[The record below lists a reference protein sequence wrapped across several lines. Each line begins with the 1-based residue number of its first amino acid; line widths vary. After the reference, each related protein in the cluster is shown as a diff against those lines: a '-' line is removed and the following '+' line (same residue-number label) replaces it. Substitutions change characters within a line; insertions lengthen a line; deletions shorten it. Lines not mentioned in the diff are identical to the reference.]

1 MSADECVRE
10 FTNGQTD
17 DRQAAQSVP
26 SSFPTQ
32 LESNLWDSFISF
44 LPKIQDSSDL
54 SRVFCSLCSAAR
66 FLAPCDIHGHASLA
80 AAHPSIWAVSSSP

>member
-1 MSADECVRE
+1 
-10 FTNGQTD
+10 
-17 DRQAAQSVP
+17 
-26 SSFPTQ
+26 
-32 LESNLWDSFISF
+32 
-44 LPKIQDSSDL
+44 L